1 MKVLYVVT
9 EAFPFAK
16 EGGLGE
22 VAGEFPEALAGR
34 GVDVRVIMPL
44 YDGIPEEYRK
54 QMEFLISYP
63 VQLALETAYCGL
75 YRMRHRGA
83 WWYFIENDHC
93 FGRGKL
99 YGFADDDMRFAFFS
113 KAVCIGLRYMD
124 WRPEVIHCNDWQTA
138 LVPFYLR
145 DYYTQN
151 PAASSPIKTVFT
163 IHNVEFQGNFS
174 FHTLTDVFGLSGIL
188 FAEGTME
195 LEGSV
200 NLMKGAIET
209 ADRLTTV
216 SPTYAR
222 ELTAPDAAGPLAEVI
237 ASHEIHGILNGIP
250 WAASPSRNPLMKI
263 PYDRDSVE
271 KKTDNKLAMQA
282 HYGLRESRNTPVFGC
297 VSRVLPRK
305 GFDLLAEALPKYL
318 ERGCQLVMTGE
329 GEPEILARMQELQKR
344 FPESMVILP
353 YTEANAAEIFS
364 AADFLLMPSLE
375 EPCGTAQMLAMGY
388 GTVPV
393 VRATGG
399 LKDTVRPFDGEHPDG
414 CGFVFSEYSVAAL
427 EGALDQGLQAYDDP
441 ELFDAIRRGCMA
453 LEFTWDGPA
462 AAYEALYASML

>member
-22 VAGEFPEALAGR
+22 VAGEFPEALARR
-34 GVDVRVIMPL
+34 GVDIRAVMPL
-44 YDGIPEEYRK
+44 YDGISDQYREK
-54 QMEFLISYP
+54 MEFLISYP

-75 YRMRHRGA
+75 YRLRMRDV
-83 WWYFIENDHC
+83 WWYFIENDRC

-113 KAVCIGLRYMD
+113 KAVCIGLRYID
-124 WRPEVIHCNDWQTA
+124 WRPEIIHCNDWQTA

-151 PAASSPIKTVFT
+151 PMTAKPIKTVFT

-250 WAASPSRNPLMKI
+250 WAAAPSRNPLVKT
-263 PYDRDSVE
+263 PYDRNSVE
-271 KKTDNKLAMQA
+271 RKSENKLAVQEK
-282 HYGLRESRNTPVFGC
+282 YGLPESRSRPMFGC
-297 VSRVLPRK
+297 VSRVLARK
-305 GFDLLAEALPKYL
+305 GFDLLAEILPKYL

-329 GEPEILARMQELQKR
+329 GDQEILSRMQILQEQH
-344 FPESMVILP
+344 PNNMVILP
-353 YTEANAAEIFS
+353 YTEENAAEIFS
-364 AADFLLMPSLE
+364 AADFLLMPSKE

-399 LKDTVRPFDGEHPDG
+399 LKDTVRPFDADHPDG
-414 CGFVFSEYSVAAL
+414 CGFVFADYSVSSLDDAMEHAL
-427 EGALDQGLQAYDDP
+427 EVFGDTETFASIQ
-441 ELFDAIRRGCMA
+441 RGCMA

-462 AAYEALYASML
+462 AAYEALYASIL